1 MLMFLIIVI
10 ASTLGIAILIWK
22 WIYQRQF
29 SISIPAFAIQK
40 SVNAALPIATEVGG
54 FDLQISEVLIS
65 LMENNRVHISTAV
78 RADKNIFTAET
89 DFQLSASLLYRDAK
103 FYLSGFAIEKI
114 IIGKITLNSSEKKA
128 PTQNTWASALHGA
141 IKALNV
147 EEKADILISGYR
159 ATLEKILMGTGETA
173 ISAILEHIPVYILP
187 SNSMLTRLTQFS
199 LLSIKTTQDRMVVTL
214 KRNRKNTR
222 D

>member
-1 MLMFLIIVI
+1 MLIFLIIAA
-10 ASTLGIAILIWK
+10 ASTLGIAIFIWK

-29 SISIPAFAIQK
+29 SISIPAFVIQK

-54 FDLQISEVLIS
+54 FDLQISEISIS

-78 RADKNIFTAET
+78 SASKNIFAAKT
-89 DFQLSASLLYRDAK
+89 DLQLSASLLYRDAK

-114 IIGKITLNSSEKKA
+114 IIGKITLNSSEKTA
-128 PTQNTWASALHGA
+128 PTQNTWTSALHGA

-159 ATLEKILMGTGETA
+159 DTLEKILMGTGETA
-173 ISAILEHIPVYILP
+173 ISAILEHIPVYSLP
-187 SNSMLTRLTQFS
+187 SISMLDRLINFS
-199 LLSIKTTQDRMVVTL
+199 LLSTKTTQDRMVVVL
-214 KRNRKNTR
+214 GRNRKSTCN
-222 D
+222 

>member
-1 MLMFLIIVI
+1 MLNFNNMLMFLIIVI

-78 RADKNIFTAET
+78 SADKNIFTAET

-114 IIGKITLNSSEKKA
+114 IIGKITLNSSEKKH
-128 PTQNTWASALHGA
+128 L
-141 IKALNV
+141 
-147 EEKADILISGYR
+147 R
-159 ATLEKILMGTGETA
+159 KILGHRLCTGQ
-173 ISAILEHIPVYILP
+173 L
-187 SNSMLTRLTQFS
+187 RL
-199 LLSIKTTQDRMVVTL
+199 LTL
-214 KRNRKNTR
+214 KRKLIY
-222 D
+222 